1 MWPVMDKK
9 IIINIKYGFAS
20 LCTLYPGNY
29 SRFSRPWYKSITA
42 LELSFHPLNAG
53 VYRNAQKDSLAS
65 PVIPVNPGPVLF
77 SPPCLWGVLLSW
89 QPCGS
94 ICLSLGILECLFLP
108 GAAEGKDT
116 RLSLKRKKKK
126 KKLDLVKGIVFWL
139 RGHAGQKSHVKKD
152 AWDDDKVLT
161 CLYSR
166 IHFVLNCATFCV
178 TNLLL
183 SRVCKDQKMLIFS
196 QNLRKDHYRT
206 MTWWWVEVIKC
217 FHWDVRLSD
226 GLTSSVCVS
235 GFVWAFFLTQSK
247 HRSSKDPRLHLYI
260 SRVCSCLYPRQL

>member
-1 MWPVMDKK
+1 MHKRIPWHLQLSLSTQGQFFFHHHVCGVSCCLGSPVALS
-9 IIINIKYGFAS
+9 AS
-20 LCTLYPGNY
+20 LLVYWNVCSCPEQLKEKTHVC
-29 SRFSRPWYKSITA
+29 PWK
-42 LELSFHPLNAG
+42 G
-53 VYRNAQKDSLAS
+53 
-65 PVIPVNPGPVLF
+65 
-77 SPPCLWGVLLSW
+77 
-89 QPCGS
+89 
-94 ICLSLGILECLFLP
+94 
-108 GAAEGKDT
+108 
-116 RLSLKRKKKK
+116 KKKK
-126 KKLDLVKGIVFWL
+126 KPDLVKGIVFWL

-247 HRSSKDPRLHLYI
+247 HRSSEDPRLHLCACMFSAADMATFPGCVLASI
-260 SRVCSCLYPRQL
+260 RGNSDFVLLKIRFRSAETAADARKCQIGPCLSLSWV

>member
-1 MWPVMDKK
+1 MSVGCPVVL
-9 IIINIKYGFAS
+9 AA
-20 LCTLYPGNY
+20 LWLYLP
-29 SRFSRPWYKSITA
+29 
-42 LELSFHPLNAG
+42 
-53 VYRNAQKDSLAS
+53 
-65 PVIPVNPGPVLF
+65 
-77 SPPCLWGVLLSW
+77 LSW
-89 QPCGS
+89 YTGMSVPARS
-94 ICLSLGILECLFLP
+94 SWRKRHTFVLE
-108 GAAEGKDT
+108 
-116 RLSLKRKKKK
+116 KKKK
-126 KKLDLVKGIVFWL
+126 KKPDLVKGIVFWL

-166 IHFVLNCATFCV
+166 IHFFLNCATFCV

-183 SRVCKDQKMLIFS
+183 SRVGKDQKMLIFS

-226 GLTSSVCVS
+226 GLTSVCVS

-247 HRSSKDPRLHLYI
+247 HRSSEDPRLHLYI